1 MPSPAAITPA
11 PARTIP
17 TLWLT
22 LVIQYTAMA
31 SQPKSAASATTRT
44 AAGTWPRWATAYR
57 ATTAARSGS
66 SIGVGFAAACQA
78 ARRRSGESARQA
90 ASAAYRSCAMR
101 ASWVAQLQ
109 VTGASVYRCNNR
121 TRSTSGRVRRGLA
134 MMTTGEP
141 FLIMVRRRS
150 ARRSGESRAR
160 YPSG

>member
-1 MPSPAAITPA
+1 MPSPAVITPA
-11 PARTIP
+11 PASTIP

-22 LVIQYTAMA
+22 LVIQYTATA
-31 SQPKSAASATTRT
+31 SQPKSAARATTRM
-44 AAGTWPRWATAYR
+44 AAGTWPRLVTAYR
-57 ATTAARSGS
+57 ATTAASSGS

-101 ASWVAQLQ
+101 ASRVTQLQ
-109 VTGASVYRCNNR
+109 VTGASVYRCSNR

-141 FLIMVRRRS
+141 YLFMVRRTS
-150 ARRSGESRAR
+150 ARRSRDSRAK